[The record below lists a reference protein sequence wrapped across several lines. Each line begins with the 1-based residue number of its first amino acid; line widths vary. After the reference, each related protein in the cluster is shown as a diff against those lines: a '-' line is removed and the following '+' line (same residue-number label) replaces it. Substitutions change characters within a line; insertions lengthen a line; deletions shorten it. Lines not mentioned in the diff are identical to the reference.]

1 MTTIKVDDRTFRREI
16 NGILRRIKTVGES
29 FHKITVSFEKRDNEI
44 DEIVKTRGTS
54 EAFGKQ
60 KKLVGEL
67 IATLD
72 RVDSTIDY
80 IKDSVLLMQE
90 EVDRS
95 EKADDE

>member
-1 MTTIKVDDRTFRREI
+1 MKEFS
-16 NGILRRIKTVGES
+16 RIKEDFGL
-29 FHKITVSFEKRDNEI
+29 KILFQEKKFMEKN
-44 DEIVKTRGTS
+44 
-54 EAFGKQ
+54 FGKK

-80 IKDSVLLMQE
+80 IKDSVLRMQE